1 MIRARI
7 QIEDG
12 ELYDITDQFGF
23 IYING
28 DKMFSA
34 PIKEFEKTSYPEQA
48 GYNIYPKTVD
58 DGFEY
63 KVNLFIKADTI
74 SRANNKI
81 LSFNNRLYSKSGD
94 VKTFKRVTFYDDYKN
109 VKIVG
114 YPKPISEATDFYR
127 DKNNSQFDIV
137 CCDFIIEVNNP
148 NLCDFDTNDL
158 FVSQGSVIFTDNM
171 DADFDVIENTLHVFD
186 SYNVK
191 SNANISNN
199 QLTINQS

>member
-28 DKMFSA
+28 DKIFSA

-81 LSFNNRLYSKSGD
+81 LSFNNRLFSKSGD
-94 VKTFKRVTFYDDYKN
+94 IKTFKQITFYDDYKN

-127 DKNNSQFDIV
+127 DRNNSQFDIV

-148 NLCDFDTNDL
+148 NLCDFDTTD
-158 FVSQGSVIFTDNM
+158 IFISRDAIIITDNM
-171 DADFDVIENTLHVFD
+171 DIDFEVVGNTLYVFD
-186 SYNVK
+186 SYKVK
-191 SNANISNN
+191 SDAKVNNN
-199 QLTINQS
+199 QLILEQL

>member
-28 DKMFSA
+28 DKIFSA
-34 PIKEFEKTSYPEQA
+34 PIKEFEKTSYPEQP

-58 DGFEY
+58 DGFGY
-63 KVNLFIKADTI
+63 KVKLFIKADTI

-81 LSFNNRLYSKSGD
+81 LNFNNRLFSKSGD
-94 VKTFKRVTFYDDYKN
+94 IKTFKQITFYDDYKN

-127 DKNNSQFDIV
+127 DRNNSVYDIV
-137 CCDFIIEVNNP
+137 CCDFIIEVNKP
-148 NLCDFDTNDL
+148 NLCDFDTTD
-158 FVSQGSVIFTDNM
+158 IFISRDAIIITDNM
-171 DADFDVIENTLHVFD
+171 DIDFEVIGNTLYVFD
-186 SYNVK
+186 SYKVK
-191 SNANISNN
+191 SDAKVNNN
-199 QLTINQS
+199 QLIIEQS